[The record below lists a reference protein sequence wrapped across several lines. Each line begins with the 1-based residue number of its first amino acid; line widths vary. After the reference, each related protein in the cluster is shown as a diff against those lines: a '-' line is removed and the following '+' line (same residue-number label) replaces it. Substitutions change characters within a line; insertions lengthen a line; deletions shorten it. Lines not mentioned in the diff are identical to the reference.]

1 MTTDRDADRR
11 TLRHTAPSDRS
22 RGRLLWLCP
31 LVGLIAG
38 AVILGL
44 FGVKLWTAITFAL
57 LITCPLL
64 IVWVL
69 LIERRQRPFTRKH
82 HE

>member
-1 MTTDRDADRR
+1 MTADRHADQR
-11 TLRHTAPSDRS
+11 TPGQTAPSNRPP
-22 RGRLLWLCP
+22 GWLFWLCP

-38 AVILGL
+38 AVILGF
-44 FGVKLWTAITFAL
+44 FGVKLWTAITVAL
-57 LITCPLL
+57 LITCPLV

>member
-1 MTTDRDADRR
+1 MTTDPDADRR
-11 TLRHTAPSDRS
+11 TPGQTAPSYRP
-22 RGRLLWLCP
+22 RNWLLWLCP

-38 AVILGL
+38 AVILGF

-57 LITCPLL
+57 LITCPLV

-69 LIERRQRPFTRKH
+69 LIERRQQPFTSQH
-82 HE
+82 HD